1 VCVSEWHACVYVCA
15 STGVECGGEGE
26 TWTGRTSGEE
36 ARADQ
41 GVDAVMR
48 ACDSMYMQYDA
59 SKCCQ
64 QVVQHK
70 VVVHS
75 VRHIVVVKRRVRTRG
90 FRVWGLEPTWAAED
104 APWLLERDEERA
116 RASSRALR
124 AAARRASLAASSGLS
139 PLMLSALMFVLLVA
153 GLRLAFS
160 C

>member
-1 VCVSEWHACVYVCA
+1 
-15 STGVECGGEGE
+15 
-26 TWTGRTSGEE
+26 
-36 ARADQ
+36 
-41 GVDAVMR
+41 
-48 ACDSMYMQYDA
+48 MQ
-59 SKCCQ
+59 Q
-64 QVVQHK
+64 
-70 VVVHS
+70 VVHS
-75 VRHIVVVKRRVRTRG
+75 VRHSVVVKRRAPTR
-90 FRVWGLEPTWAAED
+90 VLEPTWAAED